1 MGRVD
6 TRTQRELYTPL
17 HSLMDLWVWP
27 GTTQGSGE
35 GFLIDP
41 KRRQGGVKMH
51 VKFRF
56 PCIFLLFSPHLVIV
70 WDQSGS
76 LPQTPEW
83 YQATLTCP
91 LESVGGCR
99 ALSELFHNSVYPPYC
114 RVGVYQWRKVKCVY
128 VENTPQREVF
138 LMFPFKPQYCES
150 FM

>member
-1 MGRVD
+1 
-6 TRTQRELYTPL
+6 
-17 HSLMDLWVWP
+17 
-27 GTTQGSGE
+27 
-35 GFLIDP
+35 
-41 KRRQGGVKMH
+41 MH

-99 ALSELFHNSVYPPYC
+99 ALSELFHNSVYPPCGVEYRVYLSCVLEEEEQTDDWELDTLESLKVWPVVGLVTLVVEMLLPRPLSVLVVEC
-114 RVGVYQWRKVKCVY
+114 RQPELAPDPTVTLL
-128 VENTPQREVF
+128 ET
-138 LMFPFKPQYCES
+138 ES
-150 FM
+150 